1 LSEHPPVEPTDE
13 ITRRRWLLRLGE
25 MVFLAGVSGLVP
37 EALWS
42 QLENGEDVGLGSLPP
57 GLYAPSADHL
67 VHVLQHSGK
76 LLPLPVGS
84 EVEFA
89 LPSSL
94 PYHPLFFSADEYRM
108 VSRFVEIVLGKLEPS
123 ALSQVTLWLD
133 LWHHSAGGVLEAAR
147 NLDPSHRVL
156 AAAYFGEPSV
166 RETETSNP
174 QLIAR
179 AGLAALNDLSKA
191 HHGKTFLELTAT
203 EQANLITF
211 VIADRSESPLRRF
224 FEVMRAEAIR
234 GFYTSAEGLKD
245 LDYKGNAY
253 YPQCP
258 GCLSDHRAE

>member
-1 LSEHPPVEPTDE
+1 
-13 ITRRRWLLRLGE
+13 
-25 MVFLAGVSGLVP
+25 LVP
-37 EALWS
+37 ESLWS
-42 QLENGEDVGLGSLPP
+42 QLETAEDVGFGSLPP

-76 LLPLPVGS
+76 LLPVPVGG

-94 PYHPLFFSADEYRM
+94 PYHPLFFSAEEYRM

-123 ALSQVTLWLD
+123 ALSQVTQWLD
-133 LWHHSAGGVLEAAR
+133 LWLHSADGVLEAAR

-156 AAAYFGEPSV
+156 AAAYFGEASV

-179 AGLAALNDLSKA
+179 AGLAALNDLSQA
-191 HHGKTFLELTAT
+191 HLGKPFLKLAES
-203 EQANLITF
+203 EQEQLVMSSA
-211 VIADRSESPLRRF
+211 AEKPHSPLRRF
-224 FEVMRAEAIR
+224 LEVMRTQAIR
-234 GFYTSAEGLKD
+234 GYYTSPEGLKD
-245 LDYKGNAY
+245 LDYKGNGY

-258 GCLSDHRAE
+258 GCVSDRKPE

>member
-1 LSEHPPVEPTDE
+1 MSEHPPVEPTDE

-191 HHGKTFLELTAT
+191 HHGKTFLKLAEP
-203 EQANLITF
+203 EQAHLMISSA
-211 VIADRSESPLRRF
+211 ADKPDSPLRRF
-224 FEVMRAEAIR
+224 FEVMRTEAIR
-234 GFYTSAEGLKD
+234 GYYTSPEGLKD

-258 GCLSDHRAE
+258 GCISDRETE